1 MDEKRLERIE
11 VKIDDIDDQLAMIS
25 STLAAQHVSL
35 KEHMR
40 RSNALEAKLA
50 PVEKHVAMVNGALKL
65 LGVFALIASIIE
77 AIYRI
82 K

>member
-1 MDEKRLERIE
+1 VDEKRLERIE